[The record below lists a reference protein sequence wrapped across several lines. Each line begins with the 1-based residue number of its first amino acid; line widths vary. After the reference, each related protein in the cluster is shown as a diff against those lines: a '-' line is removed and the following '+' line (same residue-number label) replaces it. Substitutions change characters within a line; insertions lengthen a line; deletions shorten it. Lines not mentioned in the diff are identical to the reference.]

1 MQTRKERSV
10 TRDRRVKLTPTGEK
24 VLNTYL
30 SAISKLKRYPTKAD
44 MIVLGCNRE
53 VIRDHF
59 GSFERLKEYVAK
71 NHPDALENVT
81 EAQIRNPKKLID
93 LNKAIRDYKRFVI
106 TSAVEGGVVH
116 ESFRE
121 SIETY
126 CKKNDAQLLIMPSG
140 KSLENMDPE
149 LAGEHWVLQDT
160 YLNSNLWLCSMKIPP
175 KNAQPT
181 DKLKR
186 IGQRDG
192 SLIAASPKQFLQF
205 VAVGNERLAH
215 AVMSTGAITLPNY
228 SSRTG
233 ISCTDYIANHDHVMG
248 AIIVE
253 IVDDS
258 SYHFRQIQAD
268 EKGEFYSVGV
278 KYSPNGSKKEAPV
291 AMLWGDLHSGEVDQD
306 AKRANFEIMDETEVD
321 TVYVGDAFGGISI
334 NHHEEHD
341 KIKRAILASQN
352 KMNLGDEIKELCAEL
367 DEIASRPHVK
377 KVVIVDSN
385 HHDFLSKHYLAE
397 GKYIDEPQNYFLAHE
412 LVGAMGKGWNPLQY
426 ACEKIYGLKNSK
438 KVVWLKI
445 DEDDQVAGVQMGA
458 HGHKGANGSKGS
470 KRTLEEAYGE
480 AMHGHTHSPYIFRG
494 IFCVGTTSILRPGFN
509 QGPSGWVH
517 SSGNLYRNSM
527 RELINSF
534 NGNWRLKDKK
544 NLALRKVSAS
554 KLKKK

>member
-1 MQTRKERSV
+1 MV
-10 TRDRRVKLTPTGEK
+10 LTPKGKEI
-24 VLNTYL
+24 LGSYL
-30 SAISKLKRYPTKAD
+30 KLIEKLKRYPNRTD
-44 MIVLGCNRE
+44 LVLLGYSRD

-59 GSFERLKEYVAK
+59 GSFGGLKTYVAK
-71 NHPDALENVT
+71 NHP
-81 EAQIRNPKKLID
+81 EAMQEIVEDQIRNPHKLAELDKKIK
-93 LNKAIRDYKRFVI
+93 NCKTFIV
-106 TSAVEGGVVH
+106 TSAVEGGILH
-116 ESFRE
+116 KGFRK
-121 SIETY
+121 SIEVC
-126 CKKNDAQLLIMPSG
+126 CKKNNAQLLIMPSG
-140 KSLENMDPE
+140 KSLEGMDPE
-149 LAGEHWVLQDT
+149 LSGEHWILKDT
-160 YLNSNLWLCSMKIPP
+160 YLNSNFWLCSMKIPP
-175 KNAQPT
+175 KSAQPT

-228 SSRTG
+228 GSRNG
-233 ISCTDYIANHDHVMG
+233 ISCTDYIANHDHIMG

-268 EKGEFYSVGV
+268 EKGNFYSLGI
-278 KYSPNGSKKEAPV
+278 KYTPTGFKKESPL
-291 AMLWGDLHSGEVDQD
+291 AMLWGDLHAGEVDPT
-306 AKRANFEIMDETEVD
+306 AKKANFEIMDETGVS
-321 TVYVGDAFGGISI
+321 TVYIGDGFSGISI
-334 NHHEEHD
+334 NHHEEHN

-352 KMNLGDEIKELCAEL
+352 KMNLGDEIKDFCN
-367 DEIASRPHVK
+367 EINEISSRPGVN

-385 HHDFLSKHYLAE
+385 HHDFLSKHYLSE

-426 ACEKIYGLKNSK
+426 ACEKIYNLKNPE
-438 KVVWLKI
+438 KVVWLKL
-445 DEDDQVAGVQMGA
+445 DQDDRIENVQMGA

-480 AMHGHTHSPYIFRG
+480 VMHGHTHSPYIFRG

-509 QGPSGWVH
+509 TGPSGWVH
-517 SSGNLYRNSM
+517 CSGNVYKNGS

-534 NGNWRLKDKK
+534 NGEWRRKK
-544 NLALRKVSAS
+544 
-554 KLKKK
+554 